1 MDIDMEERS
10 SWILPLRTLM
20 DADKDL
26 TVESEKTALSLSE
39 QQPTGK
45 RTQQTRPSKA
55 RGPYRRYT
63 AYQIEKLFDLVIE
76 EGKSAKDAALITGV
90 KIRTTQHYIKKYN
103 DDEEKRL
110 PIRCSKPAAGRKGKL
125 TEEHSRFLMEY
136 IDEYPAAVLSD
147 IKYYLC
153 EAFPGLTISISA
165 LHRHLVQNCKL
176 TLKKLE
182 KLTAA
187 RNSDRVVALRKEKVE
202 EWKAT
207 RSLDFCKNCVFIDEA
222 GFNLHTQR
230 NHGCSRRGTPAK
242 GTIPTAKGLQSV
254 YLAPYQTP
262 ESQT

>member
-45 RTQQTRPSKA
+45 RTRQTRPSKA

-125 TEEHSRFLMEY
+125 TEEHSRSFSWNTLMSIQLLYSLISSIIFARRFL
-136 IDEYPAAVLSD
+136 D
-147 IKYYLC
+147 
-153 EAFPGLTISISA
+153 
-165 LHRHLVQNCKL
+165 
-176 TLKKLE
+176 
-182 KLTAA
+182 
-187 RNSDRVVALRKEKVE
+187 
-202 EWKAT
+202 
-207 RSLDFCKNCVFIDEA
+207 
-222 GFNLHTQR
+222 
-230 NHGCSRRGTPAK
+230 
-242 GTIPTAKGLQSV
+242 
-254 YLAPYQTP
+254 
-262 ESQT
+262 

>member
-45 RTQQTRPSKA
+45 RTRQTRPSKA

-110 PIRCSKPAAGRKGKL
+110 PIRCSKPAARRKGKL
-125 TEEHSRFLMEY
+125 TEEHSRFLVEY

-147 IKYYLC
+147 IKHHLC

-165 LHRHLVQNCKL
+165 LHRHLVQNCKV

-242 GTIPTAKGLQSV
+242 GTIPTAKGLQSL

-262 ESQT
+262 ES